1 MVPSGKV
8 HKKIQAAGIDVGFF
22 STKFST
28 GEALGQSGTEIL
40 VDQFPSFAA
49 RLDGPFKPRKDASD
63 SVDVVTIDYKDVQ
76 FKVGKSVMSFLG
88 SNTRARSSN
97 EEYCKSAGYMALMMG
112 AFFYIAKANDC
123 RGNLAIEHLT
133 IGLPLNTIMT
143 HDEYLAGVVSGEHV
157 IPSPFDPATDMKVIV
172 RNVTVVAQPQ
182 GAIVNFTNRLASKVK
197 EEDMCLVLDMGGGT
211 FDWFVCD
218 GALQPDYA
226 RCGATNRGALGCAN
240 AVANAMCPGLQNDPR
255 SVSKIDRALRCGEES
270 VTIGPDVFHLEKY
283 WPAVQETLEEALT
296 EMAGRVGMLNT
307 IDHILFTG
315 GGATILMK
323 AFLTKFPALAKTSIL
338 DHEPVY
344 SNVRGFHQ
352 ISHLM
357 ELLES

>member
-1 MVPSGKV
+1 
-8 HKKIQAAGIDVGFF
+8 
-22 STKFST
+22 
-28 GEALGQSGTEIL
+28 
-40 VDQFPSFAA
+40 
-49 RLDGPFKPRKDASD
+49 
-63 SVDVVTIDYKDVQ
+63 
-76 FKVGKSVMSFLG
+76 
-88 SNTRARSSN
+88 
-97 EEYCKSAGYMALMMG
+97 
-112 AFFYIAKANDC
+112 
-123 RGNLAIEHLT
+123 
-133 IGLPLNTIMT
+133 
-143 HDEYLAGVVSGEHV
+143 
-157 IPSPFDPATDMKVIV
+157 
-172 RNVTVVAQPQ
+172 
-182 GAIVNFTNRLASKVK
+182 
-197 EEDMCLVLDMGGGT
+197 MCLVLDMGGGT

-323 AFLTKFPALAKTSIL
+323 AFLTKFPALEKTSVL

-344 SNVRGFHQ
+344 SHVRGFHQ

-357 ELLES
+357 EVLES